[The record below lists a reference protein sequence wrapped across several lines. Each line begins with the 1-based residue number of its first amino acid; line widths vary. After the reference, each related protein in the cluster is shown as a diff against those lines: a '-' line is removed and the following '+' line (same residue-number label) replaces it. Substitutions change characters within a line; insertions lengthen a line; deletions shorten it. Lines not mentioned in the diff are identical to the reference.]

1 MEGAAGVPSP
11 LTRLGLLV
19 NPIAGMG
26 GRVGLHGTDGAALD
40 QARELGAEPVSPL
53 RARRALARLLR
64 ALAAAD
70 KGDRPGI
77 SVLAPAGPMGGDL
90 LDELGWPYQP
100 VPAAAPGQASA
111 AGPRTTAATPGPTS
125 GADTR
130 RTVRA
135 MAERG
140 VTLLLFAGGDGTARD
155 VAAGLAEAGGRPVMV
170 TVLGVPAGVKMHSSV
185 FALTPEAAADIAAA
199 YLAAPDRVG
208 RRPAEVV
215 DRLEVPGPPQL
226 ITTMPVPAVEAGLQG
241 AKSAG
246 SAPTTRA
253 GDLADLTALGREVA
267 AAMRPGRLYLL
278 GPGTTV
284 AAVSQALGVQASLL
298 GVDAVLD
305 GRVLAEDARE
315 EQLHRLLDDHPDAT
329 AVLGVIGGQG
339 FLLGRGNQQLSPA
352 ILGRIGPRNVVILA
366 AASKV
371 SALDPPVLRVDI
383 GDDAPA
389 RVMSGYH
396 RVHTAPGASTVLK
409 VTSG

>member
-1 MEGAAGVPSP
+1 

-40 QARELGAEPVSPL
+40 EARELGAEPVSPL
-53 RARRALARLLR
+53 RARRALTRLLR
-64 ALAAAD
+64 ALAVTD

-77 SVLAPAGPMGGDL
+77 SVLAAAGPMGGDL

-100 VPAAAPGQASA
+100 VPAAAPGQTSA
-111 AGPRTTAATPGPTS
+111 AGTRTTAA
-125 GADTR
+125 DTR
-130 RTVRA
+130 RLVRA
-135 MAERG
+135 MAEQG

-155 VAAGLAEAGGRPVMV
+155 VAAGLAEAGGRPVTV

-208 RRPAEVV
+208 RREAEVV
-215 DRLEVPGPPQL
+215 DRLEMPGPPQL

-246 SAPTTRA
+246 SATTTRA
-253 GDLADLTALGREVA
+253 GDLADLAALGREVA

-284 AAVSQALGVQASLL
+284 AAVSQALGLRATLL
-298 GVDAVLD
+298 GVDAVLE
-305 GRVLAEDARE
+305 GKALARDASE
-315 EQLHRLLDDHPDAT
+315 EQLHRLLDAHPDAT
-329 AVLGVIGGQG
+329 VILGVIGGQG

-352 ILGRIGPRNVVILA
+352 VLERIGAGNIVILA
-366 AASKV
+366 AAGKV
-371 SALDPPVLRVDI
+371 SALDPPVLRVDA

-389 RVMSGYH
+389 RVISGYH
-396 RVHTAPGASTVLK
+396 RVYTAPGRSIVLN

>member
-1 MEGAAGVPSP
+1 
-11 LTRLGLLV
+11 V

-40 QARELGAEPVSPL
+40 VARALGAEPVSPA

-64 ALAAAD
+64 ALTVTRD
-70 KGDRPGI
+70 GPRPVT
-77 SVLAPAGPMGGDL
+77 VLAPDGPMGGAL
-90 LDELGWPYQP
+90 LDDLGWPYQP
-100 VPAAAPGQASA
+100 LPAPG
-111 AGPRTTAATPGPTS
+111 PGPTTA
-125 GADTR
+125 ADTR
-130 RTVRA
+130 RLVRA
-135 MAERG
+135 MADRD

-155 VAAGLAEAGGRPVMV
+155 VAGALAETAARPVSMA
-170 TVLGVPAGVKMHSSV
+170 VLGVPAGVKMHSSV

-208 RRPAEVV
+208 RRQAEVV
-215 DRLEVPGPPQL
+215 DRLQLPGPPQL
-226 ITTMPVPAVEAGLQG
+226 IATMPVPAAQAGLQG

-246 SAPTTRA
+246 SGAATRA
-253 GDLADLTALGREVA
+253 GDLADLAALGREVA
-267 AAMRPGRLYLL
+267 AGMLPGRLYLL

-284 AAVSQALGVQASLL
+284 AAVSQALGVKASLL
-298 GVDAVLD
+298 GVDVVLD
-305 GRVLAEDARE
+305 GRILAEDARE
-315 EQLHRLLDDHPDAT
+315 EQLHRLLDAHPDAT
-329 AVLGVIGGQG
+329 VVLGVIGGQG

-352 ILGRIGPRNVVILA
+352 ILARIGAENVVILA

-371 SALDPPVLRVDI
+371 SALDPPVLRVDL

-396 RVHTAPGASTVLK
+396 RVHTAPGRSIVLQ